1 MGRFVRVARV
11 DDIPEGQVREYEVAD
26 MSIVICHAG
35 SGFYALADE
44 CSHDSAPF
52 GDGRLVGH
60 ELVCP
65 RHGAT
70 FDVRSGAVSSPPA
83 VVGID
88 RFELKVEGEDI
99 YVLVD

>member
-1 MGRFVRVARV
+1 MGRFVKVARV
-11 DDIPEGQVREYEVAD
+11 GDIPEGQVREYEVAD
-26 MSIVICHAG
+26 VSIVICHTAG
-35 SGFYALADE
+35 RFYALANE
-44 CSHDSAPF
+44 CSHDSASF

-70 FDVRSGAVSSPPA
+70 FDLRSGAVSGPPA